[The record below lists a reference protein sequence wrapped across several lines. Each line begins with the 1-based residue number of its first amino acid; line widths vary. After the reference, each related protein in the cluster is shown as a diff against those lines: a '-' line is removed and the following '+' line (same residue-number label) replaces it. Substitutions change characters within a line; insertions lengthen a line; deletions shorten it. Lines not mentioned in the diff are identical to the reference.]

1 MDLMNRVFRPYL
13 DKFVVVFID
22 DILVYSKSYE
32 EHEQHLRQ
40 TLQTLRSR
48 QLYAMLDKC
57 DFWLKEVTFLGHV
70 ASSEGIFV
78 DPQKVEVVLRWE
90 RPTTVTEI
98 RSFLGLV
105 GYYRRF
111 IEGFSTIA
119 TPLTRLT
126 KKNIRWEWSKECDES
141 FQELKRRLTIA
152 LVLILPSGTEGFVV
166 YSDASRKGLGCVLM
180 QHGKVVAYASR
191 QLKTH
196 EINYTV
202 HDLELTAVVFALRVW
217 RHYLYG
223 SQVQIFTDH
232 KSLKYLMSQKELN
245 MQQWRWVELIKDY
258 DCIID
263 YHPGKAN
270 VVADALSRKDKA
282 IRGGPTI

>member
-1 MDLMNRVFRPYL
+1 MRIKGQDVSKTAFRTRYGQFEFLVLPFGLTNAPALFMDLMNRVFQPYL
-13 DKFVVVFID
+13 DMFVVVFID

-40 TLQTLRSR
+40 TLQTLRSH
-48 QLYAMLDKC
+48 QLYAKLDKC

-70 ASSEGIFV
+70 VSSKGIFV
-78 DPQKVEVVLRWE
+78 DPQKVEAVLRWE
-90 RPTTVTEI
+90 RPTTVTGI
-98 RSFLGLV
+98 RSFLGLA

-126 KKNIRWEWSKECDES
+126 RKNIRWEWSKECDES
-141 FQELKRRLTIA
+141 FQELNRRLTTA
-152 LVLILPSGTEGFVV
+152 PVLILPSGTEGFVV

-196 EINYTV
+196 EVNYPV
-202 HDLELTAVVFALRVW
+202 HDLELAAVVFALRVW
-217 RHYLYG
+217 RHYLYV

-232 KSLKYLMSQKELN
+232 KSLKYLMS
-245 MQQWRWVELIKDY
+245 
-258 DCIID
+258 
-263 YHPGKAN
+263 
-270 VVADALSRKDKA
+270 
-282 IRGGPTI
+282 